1 MSALSGPRGAALD
14 SSTEDSTKGGRP
26 QVSLALKRRQ
36 RRQSEP
42 SRPQDPLGREKP
54 TAAESMHDLG
64 HTAYTSADLRC
75 SCCSISI

>member
-42 SRPQDPLGREKP
+42 SRPQDPL
-54 TAAESMHDLG
+54 
-64 HTAYTSADLRC
+64 
-75 SCCSISI
+75 